1 MIGKLK
7 VGNRLAMGFG
17 MLMILMAILVVVSLT
32 RMELIQS
39 NLKTITDH
47 DAYVIRLLNTMRNT
61 TNIQSIAVRDVVM
74 QEDFSFKKSELTRM
88 QAARK
93 SYLETAESLVKAV
106 TDSEETSLLDNIK
119 TAEIAYQKNIDKAIN
134 HSLSEETSEAAAL
147 TRGALRDSQLALITQ
162 LDSLHERLQK
172 HSDATVLNMESIYD
186 SARVTMIGLMLI
198 ALLIAVI
205 TAVVI
210 SRSITKP
217 LSKAVAMAQTIA
229 EGDLTMN
236 QTITTDGNDEVGQ
249 LLQAM
254 AKMHNNLQTV
264 IRKVTGSTV
273 ELASATEE
281 MSRIM
286 SDTTANVSRQRS
298 ETDEVATAMNEM
310 TATVQEVARNA
321 SHAADSAAQADKE
334 AQASKLIFDQTSS
347 SIQDLA
353 SAIREV
359 ASATGKLTEETNNI
373 GGVLDVIKGIAEQT
387 NLLALNAAIEAARA
401 GEQGRGFAVV
411 ADEVRTLASRTQNS
425 TQEIQAMIQRLQAG
439 AKDTVRA
446 MEQGLTLVET
456 TVDASARAE
465 TSLETILKSAT
476 TILDMNTQI
485 ATAAEEQSQVA
496 EGINRSVNNIAMVS
510 EQTVNGAQQ
519 TASASSTL
527 AKLAI
532 DLQSLLSQ
540 FRI

>member
-439 AKDTVRA
+439 AKETVRA